1 VPGPNLSV
9 GDTVDPVLRALAIIA
24 LVLLVLLLVIPIG
37 MGMAMTGGCPECHPA
52 GALGAFSLCLAV
64 LASLMILV
72 LGLRELAPATESS
85 SRSLRLARSVERPP
99 QPIAF
104 A

>member
-37 MGMAMTGGCPECHPA
+37 MGITMTGGCPECHPA

-64 LASLMILV
+64 LASLILV
-72 LGLRELAPATESS
+72 LGFHELAPATESS
-85 SRSLRLARSVERPP
+85 SRSLCLARSVERPP
-99 QPIAF
+99 QRLAL